1 MSWPRDLAVFGSG
14 LAVLFLLAVTVLTP
28 GFVPGCQDNA
38 PTGPVASLDISDE
51 NGTLVVMLA
60 EGHIPED
67 GTRHLD
73 ARVSP
78 GGRWEDRTSY
88 QLLGPNE
95 GAEHGDSLTVEN
107 ATVAGRELQAGD
119 VVRVIWYG
127 YDLDPRPA
135 YCPGDEGRSPIEAT
149 LGKFVVGEDD
159 ADT

>member
-1 MSWPRDLAVFGSG
+1 MSWPRDLVVFGF
-14 LAVLFLLAVTVLTP
+14 VLTVLLVLAVTVLTS

-38 PTGPVASLDISDE
+38 PMSPATAIEISYEDT
-51 NGTLVVMLA
+51 TLRVTIA
-60 EGHIPED
+60 EGHIPVD

-73 ARVSP
+73 AVVSP
-78 GGRWEDRTSY
+78 GGTWENRTSY
-88 QLLGPNE
+88 RLLGPDE

-107 ATVAGRELQAGD
+107 ATVAGRELQEGD

-135 YCPGDEGRSPIEAT
+135 YCPGDEERSVLRTT